1 MFSFCLQNHN
11 IEFLNFRLPSFVTFA
26 PKPNLS
32 FRDKLIIILSLV
44 IQREGDFCRFSVTPE
59 MLSMT
64 ARVHR

>member
-26 PKPNLS
+26 PKPSPS
-32 FRDKLIIILSLV
+32 FRDKLIIILPPV
-44 IQREGDFCRFSVTPE
+44 IQREGDFCHFSETPE
-59 MLSMT
+59 VLSMT